1 MAVETPSLLIVHQ
14 NPNMAKTLATI
25 LSDEYDIYI
34 AKQASQVSPII
45 ESHPIHLVLASQQL
59 PDSTGLVLFTEL
71 RRSRPHVVRIL
82 LVTDEDKRSIDVGEA
97 LSREIVHRYLEEPL
111 TSSLFIEAVRK
122 GIQLYETVESAVQP
136 AERAPE
142 MEKQELIETQGTIPE
157 EALEGPVPEASA
169 PDTSEADTL
178 QHVSQAYGVSMQQ
191 EHERQQALELLEE
204 KQALI
209 VNLEALQKQLMQE
222 KAELLERLLQTQK
235 ENAAMGV
242 LRQENARL
250 TDENARLQG
259 EQKAFEQRIDSLVA
273 QSEELGSELE
283 EVRSQLSSLGMLQ
296 ALGTVKALTAK
307 ELRDSIDPLEI
318 YEKSAVW
325 CTQLTQLQKLN
336 SLLDLKAHR
345 SDREISELQE
355 QIDGMRVQ
363 FEGEK
368 SGLIKKLNEYEV
380 QYQTFMQR
388 LAAQIALCEELKREK
403 DELAGKLL

>member
-1 MAVETPSLLIVHQ
+1 M
-14 NPNMAKTLATI
+14 
-25 LSDEYDIYI
+25 
-34 AKQASQVSPII
+34 
-45 ESHPIHLVLASQQL
+45 LASQQL

-71 RRSRPHVVRIL
+71 RRSRPHVARIL

-97 LSREIVHRYLEEPL
+97 LSREIIHRYLEEPM

-122 GIQLYETVESAVQP
+122 GILLYETVESAVQP
-136 AERAPE
+136 AERTSE

-157 EALEGPVPEASA
+157 EALEEPVPEASA

-178 QHVSQAYGVSMQQ
+178 QHASQAYGVSMQQ
-191 EHERQQALELLEE
+191 EHGRQQALELLEE
-204 KQALI
+204 KQARI
-209 VNLEALQKQLMQE
+209 VNLEALEKQLMQE

-283 EVRSQLSSLGMLQ
+283 EVRSQLNSLGMLQ
-296 ALGTVKALTAK
+296 ALGTVEALTAK

-325 CTQLTQLQKLN
+325 CTQLSQLQKLN